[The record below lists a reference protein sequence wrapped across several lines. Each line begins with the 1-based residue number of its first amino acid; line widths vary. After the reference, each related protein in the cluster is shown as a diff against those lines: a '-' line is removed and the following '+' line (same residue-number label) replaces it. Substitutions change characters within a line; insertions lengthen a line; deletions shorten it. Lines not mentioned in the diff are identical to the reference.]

1 MSFQEDGFDEK
12 NNFICIKLLNCNE
25 ILKIDFSLSVK
36 GYPEILSKINYNKK
50 TLIIDEKWIDYK
62 TLKDYFTYVN
72 IAYTKKKNESLS
84 NLNFN
89 YKKLCLLA
97 NYFQC
102 EKILDQIIRYN
113 LEPNINTDT
122 CISLINDAFQYCSE
136 NLNKNIKSKWFTLF
150 LKLRDF
156 LIDNFLFYLDDNL
169 IENFKKM
176 NKKLLS
182 QIVETF
188 LFDIYAKGIE
198 ITSNHATKL
207 IILIIYIRE
216 EKNDLDLEINFE
228 KIFLLLKNSHI
239 LYNSQLENYKFPTK
253 PTYSIN
259 IMKDINFNYQEKL
272 IQFYKQEC
280 IFISIYNKNE
290 DSFSISLKLNPI
302 NNIEVFSFISY
313 GHLIDGNE
321 NNNNNIQITY
331 HTINS
336 NKIVT
341 LFTINNFR
349 SYINYLKGI
358 HEIVNL
364 ILEINLKFCVIES
377 FIICYLKS
385 CFKQIVNDESIK
397 NLPYNIFSI
406 LLYNINFNQQYK
418 EEDILKV
425 IQNWLS
431 DDLNYRLKLSKIQEL
446 FEQIEWKKIALGK
459 ILEFV
464 IKYPLVLEKLKQTE
478 NDIISSVF
486 IKANDK
492 LKEMKKDKIFTKKV
506 ISEEERGNYSK
517 RKNTIYSYEGEIERC
532 EAIINENEKESK
544 DTKTK
549 ENSKDNNSNNIIE
562 NDINNNLI
570 NNESQINLLSYF
582 FVNLVECSKKL
593 DYYKLLS
600 NFNKKEKSKNDDDD
614 NLIEPFKFNN
624 LGKNIKYEKGNYEKK
639 ITEKDDNFYQTP
651 LTIQDDI
658 KIDDDSDINVIQT
671 DEKIP
676 TLDIGDID
684 YKTQETIKSN
694 STNNGKINIE
704 NQIIK
709 EIEEIKEESNDCTKS
724 FNKMENDK
732 SNIKM
737 NKNDIIDIKSNI
749 NDIKSNKNDFRND
762 KNDNN
767 DFNDYKIENNDINDY
782 KTNSYRSNH
791 KINSN
796 NLSYQSIYYNNSMN
810 EKKAFRPAVKLCS
823 IVLKDKNN
831 NNNIIYDTN
840 KNENY

>member
-1 MSFQEDGFDEK
+1 MSFREDGFDEK
-12 NNFICIKLLNCNE
+12 NNFICIKLINDNS

-36 GYPEILSKINYNKK
+36 GYPEILSKINYNTK
-50 TLIIDEKWIDYK
+50 TLIIEEKWIDYK
-62 TLKDYFTYVN
+62 TLKNYFTYVN
-72 IAYTKKKNESLS
+72 AVCNKKNENLS
-84 NLNFN
+84 NLYFN
-89 YKKLCLLA
+89 YKKLALLA
-97 NYFQC
+97 NFFQC
-102 EKILDQIIRYN
+102 EKILDEIIKYN
-113 LEPNINTDT
+113 LEPNINIDT
-122 CISLINDAFQYCSE
+122 CISLINDAFKYCSE
-136 NLNKNIKSKWFTLF
+136 NLNKNIKSKWFTFF

-156 LIDNFLFYLDDNL
+156 LIDNFLFYLEDNM
-169 IENFKKM
+169 IERFKKM

-182 QIVETF
+182 QLVETF

-198 ITSNHATKL
+198 ITSNHAEKL

-216 EKNDLDLEINFE
+216 ENNYLDSEINFE
-228 KIFLLLKNSHI
+228 KIFLLLKNSYT
-239 LYNSQLENYKFPTK
+239 LYTSQSENYKFPTK

-280 IFISIYNKNE
+280 IFVSIYNKND

-313 GHLIDGNE
+313 SHLIDDNE
-321 NNNNNIQITY
+321 NNKNNIQIKY

-349 SYINYLKGI
+349 SYINYLRGI
-358 HEIVNL
+358 NEVVNL

-377 FIICYLKS
+377 FVICYLKS
-385 CFKQIVNDESIK
+385 CFKQIVNEESIK
-397 NLPYNIFSI
+397 NIPYNIFSI
-406 LLYNINFNQQYK
+406 LIYNINSNQQYK

-431 DDLNYRLKLSKIQEL
+431 DDLNYKLQLSKIQEL
-446 FEQIEWKKIALGK
+446 FEQIEWKKISLGK
-459 ILEFV
+459 IFEFV

-486 IKANDK
+486 IKANNK
-492 LKEMKKDKIFTKKV
+492 LKEMKKEKLFTKKI
-506 ISEEERGNYSK
+506 ISEEERGSYSK

-532 EAIINENEKESK
+532 EAIINESEKESK

-562 NDINNNLI
+562 SDINNNLI

-593 DYYKLLS
+593 DYHKLVS
-600 NFNKKEKSKNDDDD
+600 NFYKKEKSKNDDDD
-614 NLIEPFKFNN
+614 DLIEPFKFNN
-624 LGKNIKYEKGNYEKK
+624 FGKNIQYGKENYEKK
-639 ITEKDDNFYQTP
+639 ITEKDDNCYQTP

-658 KIDDDSDINVIQT
+658 KIDDTNNEINVIQT

-676 TLDIGDID
+676 TLDIDDID
-684 YKTQETIKSN
+684 YKLHETIISN
-694 STNNGKINIE
+694 KTNVEKINLE
-704 NQIIK
+704 NKTIK
-709 EIEEIKEESNDCTKS
+709 EIEEIKEESKDLSKYL
-724 FNKMENDK
+724 NKM
-732 SNIKM
+732 
-737 NKNDIIDIKSNI
+737 KNDLSDIKT
-749 NDIKSNKNDFRND
+749 NKNDFSNY
-762 KNDNN
+762 KSDNN
-767 DFNDYKIENNDINDY
+767 DFSDYKINNNDLSDY
-782 KTNSYRSNH
+782 KINSYRTNH
-791 KINSN
+791 KINNN
-796 NLSYQSIYYNNSMN
+796 NLSYHSINYNNSMN
-810 EKKAFRPAVKLCS
+810 DGKKTFRPAVKLCS

-831 NNNIIYDTN
+831 TNNIIYDAN
-840 KNENY
+840 KNENYIKNK

>member
-12 NNFICIKLLNCNE
+12 NNFICIKLLNDNSV
-25 ILKIDFSLSVK
+25 LKIDFSLSVK
-36 GYPEILSKINYNKK
+36 GYPEILSKINYNTK
-50 TLIIDEKWIDYK
+50 TLIIEEKGIYYK
-62 TLKDYFTYVN
+62 NLKNYFTYVN
-72 IAYTKKKNESLS
+72 AVYNKKKNESLS
-84 NLNFN
+84 NLSFN
-89 YKKLCLLA
+89 YKKLALLA

-102 EKILDQIIRYN
+102 ENILDEIIKNN
-113 LEPNINTDT
+113 LVPNINIDT
-122 CISLINDAFQYCSE
+122 CISLINDAFKYCSE

-156 LIDNFLFYLDDNL
+156 LIDNFLFYLEDNI
-169 IENFKKM
+169 IERFKKI

-182 QIVETF
+182 QLVETF

-216 EKNDLDLEINFE
+216 DNNYFDSEINFE
-228 KIFLLLKNSHI
+228 KIFLLLKNS
-239 LYNSQLENYKFPTK
+239 YSFYTSNQENYKFSTK

-280 IFISIYNKNE
+280 IFISVYNKND

-313 GHLIDGNE
+313 GHLIDNNE
-321 NNNNNIQITY
+321 NNDNNIQITY

-349 SYINYLKGI
+349 NYINYLRSI
-358 HEIVNL
+358 NEVVNL

-377 FIICYLKS
+377 FVICYLKN
-385 CFKQIVNDESIK
+385 CFNQIVNEESIK
-397 NLPYNIFSI
+397 NVPYNIFSI
-406 LLYNINFNQQYK
+406 LIYNINANQQYK

-431 DDLNYRLKLSKIQEL
+431 DDLNYKFKLSKIQEL

-459 ILEFV
+459 IFEFV
-464 IKYPLVLEKLKQTE
+464 IKYPLVLEKLKQIE

-486 IKANDK
+486 MKANDK
-492 LKEMKKDKIFTKKV
+492 LKEMKKDKLFTKKV
-506 ISEEERGNYSK
+506 ILEEDRGNYSK

-532 EAIINENEKESK
+532 EAIINESEKESK
-544 DTKTK
+544 ETKTK

-570 NNESQINLLSYF
+570 NNESHINLLSYF
-582 FVNLVECSKKL
+582 IVNLVECSKKL
-593 DYYKLLS
+593 NYHKLVS
-600 NFNKKEKSKNDDDD
+600 YFNKKEKSKNDDDD
-614 NLIEPFKFNN
+614 DLIEPFKFNN
-624 LGKNIKYEKGNYEKK
+624 FGNNIKDDKENYEKK
-639 ITEKDDNFYQTP
+639 ITEKDDKCYQTP

-658 KIDDDSDINVIQT
+658 KIDDNNSEINVIQT
-671 DEKIP
+671 DERIP
-676 TLDIGDID
+676 TLDIGDIE

-694 STNNGKINIE
+694 KTIE
-704 NQIIK
+704 KQNLENKIIK
-709 EIEEIKEESNDCTKS
+709 EIEEIKEEESKDYSQNL
-724 FNKMENDK
+724 NKMRN
-732 SNIKM
+732 NISD
-737 NKNDIIDIKSNI
+737 N
-749 NDIKSNKNDFRND
+749 KSNKNDLSDIKTN
-762 KNDNN
+762 KNDFSN
-767 DFNDYKIENNDINDY
+767 YQSENNDLINNNDISDY
-782 KTNSYRSNH
+782 KNNSFRSNY
-791 KINSN
+791 KKSNN
-796 NLSYQSIYYNNSMN
+796 NLSYHSINYNNSMN
-810 EKKAFRPAVKLCS
+810 DGKKTFRPAVKLCS

-831 NNNIIYDTN
+831 KNNIIYDAN
-840 KNENY
+840 KK